1 MRDPRRTRPACG
13 YPMAT
18 STRIK
23 VYVQARAS
31 KTVIVGMHG
40 DAVHVRLAAPPVDNA
55 ANEALVALVATRLG
69 IARRQV
75 RIVAGVASRRKM
87 IEIEGVSAETASAML
102 MSDLANSYE

>member
-1 MRDPRRTRPACG
+1 
-13 YPMAT
+13 MAT

-23 VYVQARAS
+23 VYVQPRAS

-75 RIVAGVASRRKM
+75 RIVAGAAGRRKV
-87 IEIEGVSAETASAML
+87 IEIDGLNAETATAALLSE
-102 MSDLANSYE
+102 LANSQV